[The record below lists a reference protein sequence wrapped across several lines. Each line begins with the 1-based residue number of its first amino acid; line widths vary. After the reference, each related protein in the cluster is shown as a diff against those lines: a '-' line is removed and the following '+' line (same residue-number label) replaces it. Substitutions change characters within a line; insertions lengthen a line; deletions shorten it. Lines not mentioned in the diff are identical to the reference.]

1 MQGCEASW
9 TKNRNLIS
17 LKSDINR
24 MRGVFKFAFDERL
37 IERPIYYGQSFDRP
51 SKKTCA
57 ENATQVAER
66 SLRLLK

>member
-1 MQGCEASW
+1 
-9 TKNRNLIS
+9 
-17 LKSDINR
+17 